1 MRKSFVLFSAIGTA
15 AFIVVGASA
24 QQSPGGTAGET
35 VRAIEPPTTPL
46 PPEAA
51 SASVKRFSF
60 IAYGD
65 MRGQADGTELQIN
78 HGRVVDAMLAKVKAL
93 AATPFPVRFVLQ
105 SGDAVVNGR
114 IPMQWNVSFTPLIEK
129 LTGGAGLSY
138 FSAVGNHDVTGMP
151 VGSPGRATGLQNAL
165 SAYEKLIPPEGSPR
179 RLKGYPTYS
188 VGYGNVFVLLI
199 DSNIAS
205 DPEQAAWVKDQLERL
220 DRVRYHHVI
229 AVFHHPP
236 FSSGPHGADT
246 LEPQTASLRA
256 LYLPLFRT
264 HHVRM
269 TITGHDHLLD
279 HWVEYYVDNG
289 KAYRRDDVVTGGGG
303 APTYTY
309 KGEPDLSDYL
319 AASAAHKVRI
329 EHLAKPGPAIEDNPH
344 HFLVVQVDGDRLS
357 IEAVGTGPTEFKPYQ
372 GKARVTL
379 NDPSS

>member
-1 MRKSFVLFSAIGTA
+1 VRKFIVLFSAINTA
-15 AFIVVGASA
+15 AFIVVAASA
-24 QQSPGGTAGET
+24 QQPPDTAAA
-35 VRAIEPPTTPL
+35 VAVQAIAPPAAPL
-46 PPEAA
+46 PAESA
-51 SASVKRFSF
+51 SAGVRRFSF

-78 HGRVVDAMLAKVKAL
+78 HGLVVDAMLAKVKAL
-93 AATPFPVRFVLQ
+93 ASTPFPVRFVLQ
-105 SGDAVVNGR
+105 SGDSVVNGR
-114 IPMQWNVSFTPLIEK
+114 IAPQWDVSFTPLIEK
-129 LTGGAGLSY
+129 LTRGAGLPY
-138 FSAVGNHDVTGMP
+138 FAAVGNHDVTGMP
-151 VGSPGRATGLQNAL
+151 VGSPGRAMGLQNAL
-165 SAYEKLIPPEGSPR
+165 SAMAKLIPPEGSPR
-179 RLKGYPTYS
+179 RLKGYPTYAI
-188 VGYGNVFVLLI
+188 GYGNLFVLLI

-220 DRVRYHHVI
+220 DRTRYRHVI

-246 LEPQTASLRA
+246 IEPPTAALRT

-279 HWVEYYVDNG
+279 HWVEYYEANG

-309 KGEPDLSDYL
+309 KGEPDLRDYL
-319 AASAAHKVRI
+319 AASAAQKVRV

-344 HFLVVQVDGDRLS
+344 HFIVVRVDGDRLS
-357 IEAVGTGPTEFKPYQ
+357 IEAVGIGPTDYKPYK
-372 GKARVTL
+372 GKARITL